1 MTKVNCSLDVL
12 MITVS
17 EENVNARDSQGWAP
31 IHYAAGFGEIK
42 FIKGLVSLAA
52 DLNLYTTETAE
63 SKPLTPIIAAIK
75 NGQVGTLNL
84 LLQMEASSELPVD
97 GLAPWMYAIRHKT
110 LAPELTSAL
119 IVNGADISKLKGI
132 IESLGS
138 ATLTILEVQEELIE
152 KIVSAV
158 NGDADQILK
167 EYLGSDDIS
176 VSGNENKKEKIEK
189 ETDEFIGVFS
199 DFTSKETYDL
209 WFSDWFLE
217 DSSDSF

>member
-1 MTKVNCSLDVL
+1 M
-12 MITVS
+12 
-17 EENVNARDSQGWAP
+17 
-31 IHYAAGFGEIK
+31 
-42 FIKGLVSLAA
+42 
-52 DLNLYTTETAE
+52 
-63 SKPLTPIIAAIK
+63 
-75 NGQVGTLNL
+75 
-84 LLQMEASSELPVD
+84 
-97 GLAPWMYAIRHKT
+97 
-110 LAPELTSAL
+110 
-119 IVNGADISKLKGI
+119 KGI

-138 ATLTILEVQEELIE
+138 AALTILEVQEELIE

-199 DFTSKETYDL
+199 DFTSKGPYDL
-209 WFSDWFLE
+209 WLSDWFLE

>member
-1 MTKVNCSLDVL
+1 MTKVNCSLDIL

-17 EENVNARDSQGWAP
+17 EENVNARDSHGWAP

-63 SKPLTPIIAAIK
+63 SKSLTPIIAAIK
-75 NGQVGTLNL
+75 NGQVKALNQLLTLG
-84 LLQMEASSELPVD
+84 AKSELKVD
-97 GLAPWMYAIRHKT
+97 DSAPLMYAIRHKT

-119 IVNGADISKLKGI
+119 IVNGADISQLKEI
-132 IESLGS
+132 IEKLG
-138 ATLTILEVQEELIE
+138 AAMLTILEVQEELIE

-158 NGDADQILK
+158 NGNADQILE
-167 EYLGSDDIS
+167 EYLGRDDIS
-176 VSGNENKKEKIEK
+176 VIGNENKKEKIEK
-189 ETDEFIGVFS
+189 ETDEFIGIFS

-209 WFSDWFLE
+209 WLSGKFLE